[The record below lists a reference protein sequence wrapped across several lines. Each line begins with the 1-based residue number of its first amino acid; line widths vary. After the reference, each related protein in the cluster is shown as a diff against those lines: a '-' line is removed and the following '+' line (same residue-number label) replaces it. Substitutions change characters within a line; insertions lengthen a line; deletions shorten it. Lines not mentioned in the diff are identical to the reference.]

1 MSSVISFKHSGDIGD
16 IVASLATVKEICERD
31 NCKADFLLDAS
42 GGIGDEFVALQARD
56 GHLKFNEKA
65 AEFVQ
70 PLIAAQPYI
79 ASATIVNPIHS
90 PIKCD
95 INLNQFRRSFI
106 TKEVIEKTNQN
117 LLFVHQVAFGLEMG
131 YKGKWLYINDVE
143 KRSHKFVISR
153 TPRYQSA
160 HLLCDRI
167 ALDPNAEFIGTDFEW
182 ELWKQTF
189 GKYPQGG
196 RILVNDAFDAARHIG
211 GAGQFFSN
219 GTCFYW
225 IAIGL
230 GVKHIVHELGCDIW
244 TTYFPNQNPEIA
256 YFIGGRRI
264 K

>member
-1 MSSVISFKHSGDIGD
+1 MSSIITFKHSGDIGD

-42 GGIGDEFVALQARD
+42 GGVGDEFVALQARD

-70 PLIAAQPYI
+70 PLVASQPYI
-79 ASATIVNPIHS
+79 NSAKVVNP
-90 PIKCD
+90 PIECD
-95 INLNQFRRSFI
+95 INLNRFRQSFI
-106 TKEVIEKTNQN
+106 TPEVMEKTNQN

-131 YKGKWLYINDVE
+131 YKGKWLYMKEEDKIP
-143 KRSHKFVISR
+143 HKFIISR

-167 ALDPNAEFIGTDFEW
+167 ALDPKAEFIGTDFEW

-189 GKYPQGG
+189 GRYPQGG
-196 RILVNDAFDAARHIG
+196 RIPVSDALDAAKHIG
-211 GAGQFFSN
+211 GAEQFFSN

-225 IAIGL
+225 IALGL
-230 GVKHIVHELGCDIW
+230 GVKQIVHELGCDIW
-244 TTYFPNQNPEIA
+244 TTYFPNQKPQIV